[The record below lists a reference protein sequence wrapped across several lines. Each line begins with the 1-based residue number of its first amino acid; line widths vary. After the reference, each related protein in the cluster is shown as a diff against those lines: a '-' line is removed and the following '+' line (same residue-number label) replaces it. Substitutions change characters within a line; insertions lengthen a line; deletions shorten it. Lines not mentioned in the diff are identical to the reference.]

1 MFPYREY
8 LVVTLPPFPLLEPPF
23 FNGVPALLFCLKKT
37 IKYSAGLIVTRPTLK
52 SQVFDLF

>member
-1 MFPYREY
+1 MFLNTEY

-52 SQVFDLF
+52 KSSI